1 MSSKVLVIIP
11 TFNEAKSLSST
22 VEGLL
27 SEVPAVD
34 ILIVDDGSTDGTSD
48 IADSLASN
56 EARVN
61 VMHRDSKLGL
71 GPAYVAGFRYAF
83 ANQYDVV
90 VEMDA
95 DGSHQAG
102 DLPGILSAI
111 ENADLAIGSRWV
123 SGGSVKN
130 WPVVRLFLSR
140 FGNLYARLLL
150 GTRIHDMTSGFR
162 AYRANFL
169 EKLISTP
176 VSSQGYSFQVEL
188 AYRASKTGTVKEV
201 PITFIERSEGESKMT
216 LGIVLEA
223 LLKIQLWGIR
233 RLFG

>member
-56 EARVN
+56 ETRVN
-61 VMHRDSKLGL
+61 VMHRESKLGL

-102 DLPGILSAI
+102 DLPRILSAI
-111 ENADLAIGSRWV
+111 ENADLAIGSRWI

-201 PITFIERSEGESKMT
+201 PITFVERSEGKSKMT

-233 RLFG
+233 RIFD